1 MHIAFL
7 TPEFPHPKTLHVG
20 GLGTSIKNLVHALA
34 QSVEKVTVI
43 VYGQKTDEVIQENN
57 ITIYLIQDQKYAFA
71 KWFFYRKHIEKRVNQ
86 IIDSEKI
93 DAVEAPDWTGITAFM
108 KFSVPLVLRFHGS
121 DTYFCHL
128 ENRKQKQKNYWFE
141 KLAINGAQAF
151 IAPTQFAGD
160 LSQKLFSIKNKEIRT
175 IHYGLELEKFH
186 NPNPNDFQKGLILYL
201 GTIIRKKGVFEL
213 PEIFNLV
220 RKEYPKAQLLLIGND
235 SRDIQTGNS
244 STWQMVENSFDTD
257 DLKQVTYLGKIPYSE
272 VQQYIKKANV
282 CIFPTFAET
291 LGMVTIESMAMQK
304 AVVNSNIGWAQ
315 ELIDDGKNG
324 YLVHPKN
331 HTEYAQRIV
340 SLISDENLNEQIRSQ
355 ALQKVKDTF
364 SIDKCVQQNI
374 DFYSQLIQKTT

>member
-7 TPEFPHPKTLHVG
+7 TPEFPHAKTLHVG

-34 QSVEKVTVI
+34 QNVEKVTVI

-57 ITIYLIQDQKYAFA
+57 LTIYLIQDQKYSFA

-86 IIDSEKI
+86 IIAAEKI
-93 DAVEAPDWTGITAFM
+93 DAIEAPDWTGITAFM

-141 KLAINGAQAF
+141 KLAIKGAQAF
-151 IAPTQFAGD
+151 IAPTQFAGE
-160 LSQKLFSIKNKEIRT
+160 LSQKLFSIRNKEIRT
-175 IHYGLELEKFH
+175 IHYGLELDKFD

-201 GTIIRKKGVFEL
+201 GTIIRKKGVLEI
-213 PEIFNLV
+213 PEIFKHV
-220 RKEYPKAQLLLIGND
+220 RKECPDAQLLLIGND
-235 SRDIQTGNS
+235 SRDIQTDNA
-244 STWQMVENSFDTD
+244 STWEMVKNSFHAD

-272 VQQYIKKANV
+272 VQEHIKKANV

-324 YLVHPKN
+324 YLVYPKN
-331 HTEYAQRIV
+331 HVDYAQRIV
-340 SLISDENLNEQIRSQ
+340 NLIENESLNEQIRTQ
-355 ALQKVKDTF
+355 ALEKVKSTF
-364 SIDKCVQQNI
+364 AIEKCVQQNI
-374 DFYSQLIQKTT
+374 DFYRQLIQKAL

>member
-86 IIDSEKI
+86 IISSEKI

-128 ENRKQKQKNYWFE
+128 ENRNQKRKNYWFE

-340 SLISDENLNEQIRSQ
+340 SLVSDENLNEQIRSQ